1 MYEFEFKRF
10 SMVAW
15 REMVDIDDGE
25 GIDTLLA
32 AADDLEANNDNANND
47 NEPKKR
53 KGPSYVSGGGL

>member
-1 MYEFEFKRF
+1 
-10 SMVAW
+10 
-15 REMVDIDDGE
+15 MVDIDDGE